1 MDPIEVS
8 KLDELLARAE
18 NLMDRVEDT
27 YLITKDIL
35 LGTQISDWIEDLKTS
50 GIESATYS
58 DASRMNTLIA
68 NTDAANNDA
77 IAKHLVSWAVSNN
90 KYGIYCKGA
99 CGEVSGVTWESL
111 TTPNAVMGDAT
122 AFMAVC
128 ENSVAAKATMENEPC
143 KNAIWDKANI
153 TEACIR
159 SSSSMKSALTSKS
172 ARTNVNGSASGKKWF
187 LIQIEVSRENTAST
201 PSYVTGSYGSVH
213 VTGVTTTASV
223 NRFVTGLSV
232 LKEGSDDVRSDVWV
246 RYVDFS

>member
-27 YLITKDIL
+27 YLVTKDIL

-50 GIESATYS
+50 GTESATYS
-58 DASRMNTLIA
+58 DADRMNVLIA
-68 NTDAANNDA
+68 NNDAANNNA

-90 KYGIYCKGA
+90 KYGTYCRGA
-99 CGEVSGVTWESL
+99 CGGIDGVAWDSL
-111 TTPNAVMGDAT
+111 TTPNEVMGNAT
-122 AFMAVC
+122 AFTAVC
-128 ENSVAAKATMENEPC
+128 ENSVAAKATMENGPC

-159 SSSSMKSALTSKS
+159 SSSSMKSVLTSKS
-172 ARTNVNGSASGKKWF
+172 ARTNVNVSTSGKKWF
-187 LIQIEVSRENTAST
+187 LIQIEVSRDNTVST

-213 VTGVTTTASV
+213 VNGITTTASV

-232 LKEGSDDVRSDVWV
+232 LEEGSDDRGSDVWV